1 MAFKILYQT
10 RALTDLEEIFEWSRE
25 REHHLDT
32 TERFGNDVFN
42 YLDSLK
48 AFPYMGAVIKSGS
61 RPRQRMLYAPLLLY
75 YRIDEQREAIRIL
88 RIQHAARKRE

>member
-25 REHHLDT
+25 HHPDT
-32 TERFGNDVFN
+32 TERFGNDLFN
-42 YLDSLK
+42 YLDRLK

-61 RPRQRMLYAPLLLY
+61 RPRRRMVYAPLLIY

-88 RIQHAARKRE
+88 RIQHAARKQE